1 MKPLE
6 IDGYYVYGL
15 FDRKSRISNN
25 EVAPAVIIRGGF
37 RKVEEVASQFPDY
50 EEPGRIGL
58 ANVPPSDKFIEI
70 ATSACCIRPRAVG
83 KDLVFAST
91 QPLTLELKFALIAI
105 RYEPYRDGLYRKK
118 VEVWKQWKVRVRLMP
133 LREELINF
141 IASEKYLKNMSL
153 FDVEPPDKLVTT
165 LEDGTEIVLTFS
177 GERPQVDLRLSKRPS
192 ILWFTR
198 DREEFVKKIL
208 EQYVTV

>member
-1 MKPLE
+1 MRPLE
-6 IDGYYVYGL
+6 INGYYMYGL
-15 FDRKSRISNN
+15 FDRKSYVSNDD
-25 EVAPAVIIRGGF
+25 VAPVVIVKGGL
-37 RKVEEVASQFPDY
+37 RKVEDVANQFPEY
-50 EEPGRIGL
+50 EGAGRIGF
-58 ANVPPSDKFIEI
+58 AEVPPSNKFIEI
-70 ATSACCIRPRAVG
+70 VTSACCIRPRAVG

-118 VEVWKQWKVRVRLMP
+118 VEVWEQWKVRVRLMP

-198 DREEFVKKIL
+198 DREEFVKEIL